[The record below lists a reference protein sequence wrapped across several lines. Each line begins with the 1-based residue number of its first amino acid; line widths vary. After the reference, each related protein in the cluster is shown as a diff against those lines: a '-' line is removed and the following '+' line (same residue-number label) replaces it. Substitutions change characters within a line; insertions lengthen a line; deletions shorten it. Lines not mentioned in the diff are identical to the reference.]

1 MLSKKII
8 IAIDGHSSSGKS
20 SFARAVAERLGYAYV
35 DTGAMYRAVALF
47 ALREQCIDDK
57 GFLDKEK
64 LTASLPRINI
74 EFRRNAETGKNET
87 WLNGTN
93 VEREIRQMQVSANV
107 SAISAISE
115 VRRKLATQQQAM
127 GAGKALV
134 MDGRDIGTAVFPNAE
149 LKIFL
154 TASPAVRALRRY
166 NELLAKGE
174 TPNYQAI
181 EQNIRERDYMDEH
194 RSLSPL
200 RPAPDACILD
210 NSHMTPAEQMEWVM
224 DKINTL
230 H

>member
-1 MLSKKII
+1 M
-8 IAIDGHSSSGKS
+8 
-20 SFARAVAERLGYAYV
+20 
-35 DTGAMYRAVALF
+35 
-47 ALREQCIDDK
+47 
-57 GFLDKEK
+57 
-64 LTASLPRINI
+64 
-74 EFRRNAETGKNET
+74 
-87 WLNGTN
+87 
-93 VEREIRQMQVSANV
+93 EREIRQMQVSANV

-115 VRRKLATQQQAM
+115 VRRKLAAQQQAM

>member
-57 GFLDKEK
+57 GFLDKKK

-224 DKINTL
+224 DKIKAL